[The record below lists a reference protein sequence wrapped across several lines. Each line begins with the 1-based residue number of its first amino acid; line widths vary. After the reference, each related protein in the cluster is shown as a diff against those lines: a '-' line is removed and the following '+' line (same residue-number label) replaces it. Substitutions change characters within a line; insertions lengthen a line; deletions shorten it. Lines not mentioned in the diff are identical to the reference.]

1 MLLSRNLMKLSQ
13 FHVVSMLITVLSLD
27 VLQTP
32 IFAQEDRQGQS
43 VIPVAQ
49 AKQGFSAEQIYR
61 WRQDVGWPNSSGPAD
76 DSNIFYFLHWEEFL
90 PHQTVWRAG
99 EVRSFERALN
109 RSLGEVTASSTL
121 GTMSLDE
128 LLRDPLSRLQ
138 GIVVVHDGRIVY
150 EEYPGMREQDH
161 HRWFSVGKSITG
173 LSVGLLE
180 EEGRVDVS
188 RAIDVYLPE
197 LSNTNWQGIP
207 VIDIL
212 DMASGLDLEENDAA
226 RYDPSTSLGAWFQ
239 LENLDT
245 TGLGE
250 LTSDQV
256 LFEVGGNRA
265 PGEVLEYSSMNTR
278 MLDLLVERVSGQRV
292 AEFVSD
298 RVWSKLGAEGDAIVA
313 LNLDGRAGMYGMFSS
328 RLRDLARYGMLYTPS
343 WDVVA
348 TERVVPQSLLDR
360 IRGGCRPEIF
370 ESGVPLGMDPGGER
384 PRCNSRHWDAVF
396 PDGDFFKLGA
406 RGQGLYISPARDVVV
421 AFFSTTTELGW
432 ESYARAIAKTLE
444 PSE

>member
-1 MLLSRNLMKLSQ
+1 MLLSRNRMKLPQ
-13 FHVVSMLITVLSLD
+13 CHVVSALITVLTLAA
-27 VLQTP
+27 LTTP
-32 IFAQEDRQGQS
+32 IFAQEDQQGQF
-43 VIPVAQ
+43 VIPVSQ
-49 AKQGFSAEQIYR
+49 AKQGFSAEQSYR
-61 WRQDVGWPNSSGPAD
+61 WRQDFAWPTSSGPAD
-76 DSNIFYFLHWEEFL
+76 ESNLYYFLHWDEFL

-99 EVRSFERALN
+99 DVRSFERAPN
-109 RSLGEVTASSTL
+109 SALGQVTASSTL

-128 LLRDPLSRLQ
+128 LLSHPLSRVQ
-138 GIVVVHDGRIVY
+138 GFVVVHGGRIVY
-150 EEYPGMREQDH
+150 EQYPGMREQDH

-173 LSVGLLE
+173 LLVGLLE
-180 EEGRVDVS
+180 EEGRIDVN

-197 LSNTNWQGIP
+197 LSATNWQGIR

-212 DMASGLDLEENDAA
+212 DMASGLDLEETDEV
-226 RYDPSTSLGAWFQ
+226 RYDRSTSVGAWFQ
-239 LENLDT
+239 IENLDT
-245 TGLGE
+245 TGLGA
-250 LTSDQV
+250 LTSDQI
-256 LFEVGGNRA
+256 LFDVGNKRA

-292 AEFVSD
+292 AELVSD

-313 LNLDGRAGMYGMFSS
+313 LNLQGRAGMYGMFSS

-360 IRGGCRPEIF
+360 IRDGCRPEIF
-370 ESGVPLGMDPGGER
+370 ARGVALGLDPGAER

-396 PDGDFFKLGA
+396 ADGDFFKLGA

-421 AFFSTTTELGW
+421 AFFSTPTELGW

>member
-1 MLLSRNLMKLSQ
+1 
-13 FHVVSMLITVLSLD
+13 
-27 VLQTP
+27 
-32 IFAQEDRQGQS
+32 
-43 VIPVAQ
+43 
-49 AKQGFSAEQIYR
+49 
-61 WRQDVGWPNSSGPAD
+61 
-76 DSNIFYFLHWEEFL
+76 
-90 PHQTVWRAG
+90 
-99 EVRSFERALN
+99 
-109 RSLGEVTASSTL
+109 
-121 GTMSLDE
+121 
-128 LLRDPLSRLQ
+128 
-138 GIVVVHDGRIVY
+138 
-150 EEYPGMREQDH
+150 
-161 HRWFSVGKSITG
+161 
-173 LSVGLLE
+173 
-180 EEGRVDVS
+180 
-188 RAIDVYLPE
+188 
-197 LSNTNWQGIP
+197 
-207 VIDIL
+207 
-212 DMASGLDLEENDAA
+212 
-226 RYDPSTSLGAWFQ
+226 
-239 LENLDT
+239 
-245 TGLGE
+245 
-250 LTSDQV
+250 
-256 LFEVGGNRA
+256 
-265 PGEVLEYSSMNTR
+265 

-360 IRGGCRPEIF
+360 IRDGCRPEIF

-384 PRCNSRHWDAVF
+384 PRCNSRHWDAIF